1 VPLSFWGKS
10 FLRCQERQG
19 QSHNAIIRA
28 VAFKW
33 LRILWRCWVDRK
45 PYDETRYLRALQKR
59 HSPIIALAAQST

>member
-19 QSHNAIIRA
+19 QSHNAI
-28 VAFKW
+28 
-33 LRILWRCWVDRK
+33 ILWRCWVDRK